1 MESRTL
7 RVLLFEEH
15 HKGWIAQCLEVD
27 IAAQGSSMKEAMRNF
42 QEVFATQVAFDLSKG
57 REPLAGKKQ
66 APPWYWQALEEA
78 EPLQNPIVLKLPRRS
93 WLSFLKIPTTPAQ
106 AWVR

>member
-27 IAAQGSSMKEAMRNF
+27 IAAQGSSMKEARKNF
-42 QEVFATQVAFDLSKG
+42 QDVFAAQVAFDLSKG
-57 REPLAGKKQ
+57 REPLEGKKQ
-66 APPWYWQALEEA
+66 APPWYWQALDEA
-78 EPLQNPIVLKLPRRS
+78 EPLQNPIELKLPRSS
-93 WLSFLKIPTTPAQ
+93 WFGLSEIQTTLAQ